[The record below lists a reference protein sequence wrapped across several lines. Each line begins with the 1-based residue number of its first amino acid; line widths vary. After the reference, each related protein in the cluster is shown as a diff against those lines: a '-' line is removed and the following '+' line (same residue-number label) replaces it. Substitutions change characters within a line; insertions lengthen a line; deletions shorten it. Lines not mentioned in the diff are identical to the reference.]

1 MTARRVLFHV
11 QHLLGIGHWRRAT
24 ALADAMQRAG
34 LAVTVLAGGTPED
47 RGTESAGRFATIQL
61 PPAHAADASFKTI
74 LDETGRPIDDA
85 FRARRRALVLAA
97 FARLR
102 PDVVLIE
109 SFPFGRR
116 AFRFELLP
124 LIAAA
129 RRAAPRPAI
138 LASVRDVLV
147 ARDDP
152 ARAAA
157 IVDTVRRDFDAV
169 LVHGDPALIG
179 LQASFPAAAEIA
191 DRLHYTGYVGG
202 PEGAD
207 DGVSGA
213 GEVIV
218 SAGGGAVG
226 LALLRAALAAR
237 PLSPL
242 AGARWRL
249 IAGPHLPAADYAALG
264 AGRAG
269 EPPGGVTLE
278 RFRDDFPA
286 LLRRCALSISQ
297 AGYNTTLDILRARP
311 RAIVVPFAAGGET
324 EQEMRSALLARRGV
338 LHVLHEADLV
348 GPGGGKRLAVAI
360 ADALAAPPPTGLEI
374 RRDGA
379 AATAAFIAGLP
390 GLGSTDER
398 L

>member
-11 QHLLGIGHWRRAT
+11 QHLLGIGHWRRAA
-24 ALADAMQRAG
+24 ALAAAMQRAG
-34 LAVTVLAGGTPED
+34 LAVTVLAGGTPEE
-47 RGTESAGRFATIQL
+47 GGVGSGGGFATIQL
-61 PPAHAADASFKTI
+61 PPARAADASFKTI
-74 LDETGRPIDDA
+74 LDEAGRPIDDA

-97 FARLR
+97 FARVR
-102 PDVVLIE
+102 PHVVLIE

-129 RRAAPRPAI
+129 RQAAPRPAV

-157 IVDTVRRDFDAV
+157 IVDAVRRDFDAV

-179 LQASFPAAAEIA
+179 LEASFSAAAEIA

-202 PEGAD
+202 PASANEGGTD

-218 SAGGGAVG
+218 STGGGAVG

-249 IAGPHLPAADYAALG
+249 IAGPHLPEADYAAL
-264 AGRAG
+264 AADVAAQTF
-269 EPPGGVTLE
+269 EGVTLE
-278 RFRDDFPA
+278 RFRNDFPA
-286 LLRRCALSISQ
+286 LLRRCTLSISQ
-297 AGYNTTLDILRARP
+297 AGYNTTLDIVRARP

-324 EQEMRSALLARRGV
+324 EQAMRSALLARRGI
-338 LHVLHEADLV
+338 LHVLPEAALAGSGAD
-348 GPGGGKRLAVAI
+348 GRLAAAI
-360 ADALAAPPPTGLEI
+360 ADALAALPPAGLDV
-374 RRDGA
+374 RLDGA

-390 GLGSTDER
+390 ALG
-398 L
+398 